1 MSVDFDRAAENA
13 KKHFDSMTDEGR
25 QKWQA
30 ENDQEHRSQHA
41 RFKQGY
47 EQGKCY
53 LCGKDFKT
61 VSKDEPCLHWLL
73 RMGRFKPKDIKLIGE
88 KFGYIQIAAYL
99 RWCANEERLLA
110 NINDLEDEASEGKF
124 LSSTIRW
131 RNIEWTFDCSA
142 NDLAGH
148 GGSHSNFP
156 HYHFQMRIDGRQFI
170 NFNDYH
176 LPFSDMDLF
185 SFRLRNEPGFG
196 FDFGVHGAGMSDAMQ
211 SDPEFIIEN
220 TVVSES
226 EEDAG
231 FGFSTMIMSK
241 DGTISG
247 DDIYKMIQESKRTGR
262 SIASISR
269 KFYENDESVNIG
281 TIVSPS
287 GSVPEITAR
296 TEMKRR

>member
-1 MSVDFDRAAENA
+1 MPVDFERAAENA
-13 KKHFDSMTDEGR
+13 RKQFDSMTDEDLA
-25 QKWQA
+25 KWQA
-30 ENDQEHRSQHA
+30 ANDEEHRSQHI
-41 RFKQGY
+41 RFRQGY

-53 LCGKDFKT
+53 LCNKDFKT
-61 VSKDEPCLHWLL
+61 VSKDDPCLHWLL
-73 RMGRFKPKDIKLIGE
+73 RLGKFKPKDIKLIGG
-88 KFGYIQIAAYL
+88 KFGYIQVAAYL

-110 NINDLEDEASEGKF
+110 NINDIEEEASEGKF

-131 RNIEWTFDCSA
+131 KNIEWTFDCSA

-176 LPFSDMDLF
+176 LPFSDADLL
-185 SFRLRNEPGFG
+185 SFRLRNEPGFH
-196 FDFGVHGAGMSDAMQ
+196 FDFGVHGAGMSHAMQ
-211 SDPEFIIEN
+211 VDPELIIEN
-220 TVVSES
+220 TIVSAS

-241 DGTISG
+241 SGTING
-247 DDIYKMIQESKRTGR
+247 DDIYKMIQESKRTGK

-281 TIVSPS
+281 TIISPS
-287 GSVPEITAR
+287 DSVPEITPR